1 MKIKTIFRILIIFLI
16 LIICTNI
23 GVYAVSGGDY
33 TNVHQFEAY
42 TAETNV
48 IGTNKTAEQIA
59 VNALSFILGLLRIIA
74 LGWAFIMCMV
84 IGIKYMVAKPQVK
97 AILKTDL
104 STYFIGAILLF
115 GASGLMTLLKYFV
128 DDVIVI

>member
-16 LIICTNI
+16 LIMCTNI

-33 TNVHQFEAY
+33 TNAYQFESY

-48 IGTNKTAEQIA
+48 IGTNKTAEEIA
-59 VNALSFILGLLRIIA
+59 VNALSFILGLLRNIA

-84 IGIKYMVAKPQVK
+84 IGLKYMISKPQVK
-97 AILKTDL
+97 ASLKMDL
-104 STYFIGAILLF
+104 PTYFIGASLLF